1 MFFGTL
7 FYENKDLILKYDF
20 IIRETGTGQGR
31 IQTSL
36 HSLWGIVGTSNCGIG
51 RRYLSK
57 KFLFILFYY
66 VAWKLTYQLKWLRVH
81 CTLLDIE
88 QNFYTSPP
96 LPPHEFTFIYPP
108 LFKGLYR
115 KSEREYRDWNLRI
128 LDVEWYFYLMFLSRE
143 IDIKL
148 FKI

>member
-96 LPPHEFTFIYPP
+96 LPPQEFTFIYPP
-108 LFKGLYR
+108 PFLRDCTGKVKGSKETETWESQTLNDTY
-115 KSEREYRDWNLRI
+115 KTSIWCSCLE
-128 LDVEWYFYLMFLSRE
+128 
-143 IDIKL
+143 KL
-148 FKI
+148 I